1 MAISIDK
8 YIDISTTFPA
18 ASVSG
23 RSFGGLVFTKNS
35 MADDMATSKKYEQ
48 FENGEIVQLTL
59 DEVEDYFK
67 KVSKEYEFAAK
78 YYGYLSPSGRFASKI
93 SFAKILDS
101 DEDAAAAFARI
112 ADSSNMFGS
121 FTFLNLPNSGGSVA
135 DDDAARTEML
145 LAVAAKNSEQKY
157 LSRFLFVVNDV
168 RGSQTAQAVADKCG
182 LFRKFVGT
190 CFVSGY
196 DECSA
201 YMPMAIFA
209 ATDYDNGSVN
219 VQMFK
224 QFDNETPT
232 VKSDTEYDI
241 LAGAQVNFYGRTQTN
256 GQSIDFYQRG
266 FNTDEDKTDTAIYC
280 NEIWFKSACE
290 TALINTIL
298 SEERIPAS
306 NYGVAIVR
314 SEVLGICANAAANG
328 TFMEK
333 ELTTSN
339 EKSVRKLVASINGTS
354 IDADVVISGLRENG
368 YAVLAYLV
376 SQDDEYIIH
385 YYVFYGTADS
395 IRFIKGDDILVK

>member
-35 MADDMATSKKYEQ
+35 MADAMIGTKMYEQ

-59 DEVEDYFK
+59 DELLECFGED
-67 KVSKEYEFAAK
+67 SQEYKFARK
-78 YYGYLSPSGRFASKI
+78 YYGYLSPTGRFASKI
-93 SFAKILDS
+93 SFAKILAS
-101 DEDAAAAFARI
+101 DESAAAAFSRI

-121 FTFLNLPNSGGSVA
+121 FTFLNLPDVSGSVA
-135 DDDAARTEML
+135 DEDAARTEML
-145 LAVAAKNSEQKY
+145 LAVASKNAEPKY

-168 RGSQTAQAVADKCG
+168 RGNQTARAVAEKCEQ
-182 LFRKFVGT
+182 FRKFVGT

-209 ATDYDNGSVN
+209 ATDYTNGTVN

-224 QFDNETPT
+224 QFDDETPT

-241 LAGAQVNFYGRTQTN
+241 LVGAQVNFYGRTQTN

-266 FNTDEDKTDTAIYC
+266 FNTDKDKTDTSIYC

-290 TALINTIL
+290 TALINTLL

-306 NYGVAIVR
+306 DYGVAIVR
-314 SEVLGICANAAANG
+314 SEVLGICADAASNG
-328 TFMEK
+328 TFMAK
-333 ELTTSN
+333 ELTASN
-339 EKSVRKLVASINGTS
+339 EKSVRKLVASINGTAE
-354 IDADVVISGLRENG
+354 DADAVIVGIRENG

-376 SQDDEYIIH
+376 LQDDEYIIH